1 MYSETSDI
9 LTVVTAA
16 IFEVAQALSK
26 DAGTHESAASTSRG
40 ADPCTK
46 GICPV
51 VWKPRRPAAA

>member
-1 MYSETSDI
+1 MHSETSDI
-9 LTVVTAA
+9 LTVVAAA

-26 DAGTHESAASTSRG
+26 DAGAHESAASTLRG
-40 ADPCTK
+40 ADTCAN